1 MLITVSYALLWLAV
15 VIYLVN
21 ATSGRS
27 WLGRAATGITIA
39 SLLVLTVALIQRGL
53 ISGHWPLTNVYEV
66 SLFLT
71 WTIISIYLLLETSLH
86 ERRLGHFV
94 LAVAILTASYAI
106 TRPEVDKAMAPL
118 LPALRSIYLQV
129 HVTSA
134 VIGYGAWG
142 VACGLGFAY
151 LIRPKHA
158 DEFEESQLYPSL
170 EMIEGT
176 MMRIISL
183 GIPWLTLGILTGAI
197 WAQNAWGRYWGWDPK
212 EIWAL
217 ITWLW
222 YILILHLQTM
232 RKWKGRRLAI
242 LVIIG
247 FGLVLFTFIG
257 VPWLVRTIRLE
268 SLHGF

>member
-1 MLITVSYALLWLAV
+1 M
-15 VIYLVN
+15 
-21 ATSGRS
+21 
-27 WLGRAATGITIA
+27 
-39 SLLVLTVALIQRGL
+39 LVLTVTLIQRCL
-53 ISGHWPLTNVYEV
+53 LSGHWPLTNVYEV

-86 ERRLGHFV
+86 ERRLGYFV
-94 LAVAILTASYAI
+94 LAVAILTATYAI
-106 TRPEVDKAMAPL
+106 TRPEVDKATAPL

-129 HVTSA
+129 HVASA
-134 VIGYGAWG
+134 VIGYGACG
-142 VACGLGFAY
+142 VACGLSFAY
-151 LIRPKHA
+151 LIRPKYATDLEGEHLDA
-158 DEFEESQLYPSL
+158 SL
-170 EMIEGT
+170 IEGT
-176 MMRIISL
+176 MMRVLSL

-242 LVIIG
+242 LVILG